1 MRRIGG
7 VQFDVADS
15 VPVSARRKEAAQVEP
30 QDIEAEQALLGACL
44 AMPAAIE
51 AVLPIVQPGD
61 GYFYRPSH
69 NLIYAA
75 IVDLHKRQDEVDVIS
90 LAGELGR
97 RGLLEKVG
105 GKALIFSLT
114 ALCPVASR
122 AAHYAER
129 VAEVAAERVALRAA
143 EALVVAIESH
153 DQAVID
159 KAYEDIGAARERAR
173 GRGYGARSFVVLH
186 REDVTLSRPMP
197 IIPGRMFRGSLAVI
211 GGRQGDGKGKVKRDL
226 WARATRGGP
235 WPFGDNRKFAPLTVI
250 DLDAEDDPGE
260 VIFPEYDAAGAD
272 YERLHVVHCCKDG
285 MFPKLSDAK
294 QLEQLEA
301 LIGNLRADIISID
314 PVSHFFPGV
323 KFNEAESVVAAL
335 SPLMRLAQRTRSL
348 IVPFVHFAKGTT
360 NDALAKFLGSGQW
373 TAIARSAL
381 GVVEDPDNHD
391 EDRERRQLWTV
402 KCNIAPKRERKPWG
416 FEITGDSEGHV
427 RVAWDGGPAT
437 TSEADAFRLE
447 SRRKSSDSKESKARA
462 WLMDFLSDGKMWR
475 SAVLCEKAAGEGHP
489 GWAISKAL
497 KNNAEFVQKPLGHGY
512 KQGTTVEW
520 GLASALQ

>member
-1 MRRIGG
+1 M
-7 VQFDVADS
+7 
-15 VPVSARRKEAAQVEP
+15 SARPKEAAPVEP
-30 QDIEAEQALLGACL
+30 QDLEAEQSLLGACI

-69 NLIYAA
+69 NLIYGA
-75 IVDLHKRQDEVDVIS
+75 IVEMHKRQEEVDAVT
-90 LAGELGR
+90 LVGELDR
-97 RGLLEKVG
+97 RGVLEKVG
-105 GKALIFSLT
+105 GKTFVFGLPG
-114 ALCPVASR
+114 LCPVASNAR
-122 AAHYAER
+122 HYAER
-129 VAEVAAERVALRAA
+129 IAEVAAERAQLRAA
-143 EALVVAIESH
+143 EALKVALEGH
-153 DQAVID
+153 DQAAID
-159 KAYEDIGAARERAR
+159 KAYEYLDATRDRAR
-173 GRGYGARSFVVLH
+173 GRGCGARSFVVLH
-186 REDVTLSRPMP
+186 REDVTLSRPVP

-235 WPFGDNRKFAPLTVI
+235 WPFGDSRNFTPLTVI
-250 DLDAEDDPGE
+250 DLDAEDDPSE
-260 VIFPEYDAAGAD
+260 IIFPEYDAAGAD

-285 MFPKLSDAK
+285 MFPKLSDPQ

-301 LIGNLRADIISID
+301 LIRDLRADIVSID

-335 SPLMRLAQRTRSL
+335 SPLMRLAQGTRSL
-348 IVPFVHFAKGTT
+348 IVPLVHFAKGTT

-416 FEITGDSEGHV
+416 FEITGDADGLA
-427 RVAWDGGPAT
+427 RVVWDGGPAT
-437 TSEADAFRLE
+437 SSEADAFRLE
-447 SRRKSSDSKESKARA
+447 SRRKSSDSKESKAKA
-462 WLMDFLSDGKMWR
+462 WLVDFLSDGKMWR
-475 SAVLCEKAAGEGHP
+475 AAALSEKAAGKGHSS
-489 GWAISKAL
+489 WAISKAL
-497 KNNAEFVQKPLGHGY
+497 KNNAEFVQKPVGHGY

-520 GLASALQ
+520 GLASALEPPVLSSSSTTN